1 METSFPLTLE
11 DVADRLGM
19 SARHL
24 TNRKNG
30 PITRVLETY
39 YWLDLCDGDTYADAI
54 VEKLENYLA
63 DCGKRGENHIAYE
76 AWQEKI
82 WQENNADSIS
92 VHASTQGLL
101 VPCPK
106 VEVVSADQA
115 IKALGDSVSSFNL
128 TTGNFDAH
136 FDAIGEHIGNTAVT
150 RVAVATK
157 KTIDNGLTQLFNE
170 LSKMGG
176 N

>member
-1 METSFPLTLE
+1 MENSFPLTLE
-11 DVADRLGM
+11 DLADRLGM
-19 SARHL
+19 STRHL

-39 YWLDLCDGDTYADAI
+39 YWLELCDGDTYADAI
-54 VEKLENYLA
+54 VEKLESYLS

-76 AWQEKI
+76 AWQEAI
-82 WQENNADSIS
+82 WRENN
-92 VHASTQGLL
+92 VEASQTTSAQGPL
-101 VPCPK
+101 VSCPK
-106 VEVVSADQA
+106 VEVVSASDA
-115 IKALGDSVSSFNL
+115 INSLGASVSSFNVAVD
-128 TTGNFDAH
+128 NFDAY
-136 FDAIGEHIGNTAVT
+136 FDSIGEQIGNRAVT

-157 KTIDNGLTQLFNE
+157 NTIDNGLAQMLET

>member
-1 METSFPLTLE
+1 MENSFPLTLE
-11 DVADRLGM
+11 DLADRLGM
-19 SARHL
+19 STRHL

-76 AWQEKI
+76 AWQEGV
-82 WQENNADSIS
+82 WQDNGIE
-92 VHASTQGLL
+92 ASQASCPQGIL

-106 VEVVSADQA
+106 VEVVSPDAA
-115 IKALGDSVSSFNL
+115 IKALGDSASSFNV
-128 TTGNFDAH
+128 TASNFDAH
-136 FDAIGEHIGNTAVT
+136 FDALGEHIGNRAVT

-157 KTIDNGLTQLFNE
+157 KTIDNGLTQLFDE